1 MSDHVPLLSH
11 FPVAI
16 ANVTLA
22 IARVIYFV
30 VAL

>member
-1 MSDHVPLLSH
+1 MSDHVPLSH